1 METSFRLKSEWRS
14 ADVALRPRNRFA
26 TARIPRLVFKPPRK
40 PCLNQRNNALRIAY
54 SIVKPTLAF
63 AVALGA
69 SVALDGSP
77 CAIAQPLPK
86 TMKAIV
92 AREYGGPE
100 VLKYEDVPLP
110 EPKENEILVRVI
122 ASGVNPADPLILNG
136 KYAKEFGTH
145 LPLVLGYDMA
155 GIVVKTGAKVTK
167 LRVGD
172 PVYAYLLWGGG
183 WAEYCISN
191 EGESATKPKSLSFI
205 EASAVPL
212 AALTAWQALID
223 IGKLESG
230 QTALIHGGSGGVGS
244 FAIQIAKARG
254 ARVIATASTANQGL
268 LKQLGADVAV
278 DYTKQKFEEI
288 AHDVDVVLDP
298 VGRDTLARS
307 YSVVK
312 KDGIVVTIVSRCD
325 EAELK
330 KHQIRGASL
339 SSHPD
344 ATELTEITKLIDAG
358 KIRPIVTEVLPLT
371 DAAKAVAQAQTH
383 HTRGKL
389 VLKIADEP
397 KT

>member
-1 METSFRLKSEWRS
+1 MKQTVGFT
-14 ADVALRPRNRFA
+14 F
-26 TARIPRLVFKPPRK
+26 
-40 PCLNQRNNALRIAY
+40 
-54 SIVKPTLAF
+54 
-63 AVALGA
+63 ALGA
-69 SVALDGSP
+69 LVALNGSP
-77 CAIAQPLPK
+77 GATAQALPK

-92 AREYGGPE
+92 AHEYGGPD

-155 GIVVKTGAKVTK
+155 GVVVRAGAKVTK

-191 EGESATKPKSLSFI
+191 EGESAIKPKSLGFI

-223 IGKLESG
+223 IGKIENG
-230 QTALIHGGSGGVGS
+230 QTVLIHGGSGGVGS
-244 FAIQIAKARG
+244 FAIQIAKAHG
-254 ARVIATASTANQGL
+254 ARVIATASTANQDV
-268 LKQLGADVAV
+268 LKQLGAEVAI

-288 AHDVDVVLDP
+288 AHDVDLVLDP

-307 YSVVK
+307 YGVVK
-312 KDGIVVTIVSRCD
+312 KGGIVVTIVSRCD
-325 EAELK
+325 QAELK
-330 KHQIRGASL
+330 KHEIRGASL

-344 ATELTEITKLIDAG
+344 SGELGEITKLIDGG
-358 KIRPIVTEVLPLT
+358 KIKPIVTEVLPLT
-371 DAAKAVAQAQTH
+371 DAAKADAQAETH
-383 HTRGKL
+383 HTRGKI